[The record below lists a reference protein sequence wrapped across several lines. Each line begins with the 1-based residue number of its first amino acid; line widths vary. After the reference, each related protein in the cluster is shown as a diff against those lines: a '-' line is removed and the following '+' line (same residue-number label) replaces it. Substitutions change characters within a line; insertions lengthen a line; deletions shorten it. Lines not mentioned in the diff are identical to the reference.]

1 MRKVDRLGWAAGFS
15 FLSYGRRVG
24 VRVNRAVELERL
36 KAHLPPGWK
45 PSASPIV
52 ERLYSL
58 VFGGEDAK
66 RGARRFNLLY
76 ADFERVER
84 THDTESMLEAFES
97 NLRLFVAEWA
107 RRRVFVHAGVVG
119 WRGQAI
125 LVPGR
130 SHTGKTTLVAELVRA
145 GATYY
150 SDEFAVLDARGRV
163 HPYVKPLAVR
173 ESANGRQTN
182 YGVESFG
189 GRAGAGPLPVGLVAV
204 SSYREGAR
212 WRPRTLSAGQGM
224 LALLDNTVSARR
236 EPERALTALEQVA
249 SRAAVL
255 KGARGEAADTALA
268 ILALLNRNMRGTRG
282 DDEESDRPEAEAAAL
297 FR

>member
-1 MRKVDRLGWAAGFS
+1 MRKVDRLGWTAGFS

-36 KAHLPPGWK
+36 KEHLPPGWK
-45 PSASPIV
+45 PSASPVV

-58 VFGGEDAK
+58 VFGGEGGN
-66 RGARRFNLLY
+66 RGTRRFNLLY

-84 THDTESMLEAFES
+84 THDTETLLEAFES
-97 NLRLFVAEWA
+97 SLRLFVAEWA
-107 RRRVFVHAGVVG
+107 RRRVFVHAGAVG
-119 WRGQAI
+119 WRGQAV

-150 SDEFAVLDARGRV
+150 SDEFAVLDERGRV
-163 HPYVKPLAVR
+163 HPYAKPLAVR
-173 ESANGRQTN
+173 ESADGRQTN

-189 GRAGAGPLPVGLVAV
+189 GRAGARPLPVGLVV
-204 SSYREGAR
+204 LSHYREGVRR
-212 WRPRTLSAGQGM
+212 WRPRVLSAGQGM

-236 EPERALTALEQVA
+236 EPERALSALEQVA

-255 KGARGEAADTALA
+255 KGARGEAADTARA
-268 ILALLNRNMRGTRG
+268 ILALLNRNLRGRRG
-282 DDEESDRPEAEAAAL
+282 DDK
-297 FR
+297 